1 VGKPHRRFVKR
12 RRQMGEIPILSTPI
26 KPEDSS
32 GVFFDNLVWMTSEE
46 AARYLQSHNFENP
59 QAETQQPIKPTHQY
73 TKYEET
79 AVGAQPIPLSTQP
92 KLSQQ
97 SGAQQT
103 QQQIP
108 KKKTNAKKI
117 FWITILTIILL
128 VLIGGL
134 ISIFLFKD
142 IIMGWFGK

>member
-1 VGKPHRRFVKR
+1 MVR
-12 RRQMGEIPILSTPI
+12 EDILGGLRVALS
-26 KPEDSS
+26 KGHSLQNAMQSFYNSGYKKEDI
-32 GVFFDNLVWMTSEE
+32 EE

>member
-1 VGKPHRRFVKR
+1 MVR
-12 RRQMGEIPILSTPI
+12 EDILGGLRVALS
-26 KPEDSS
+26 KGHSLQSAMQSFYNSGYKKEDI
-32 GVFFDNLVWMTSEE
+32 EE

-59 QAETQQPIKPTHQY
+59 QAETQQPIKPTPQY

-92 KLSQQ
+92 KLSPQ

-103 QQQIP
+103 QQQTP
-108 KKKTNAKKI
+108 KKKTNTKKI
-117 FWITILTIILL
+117 IWITILTIVLL
-128 VLIGGL
+128 ALIGGL

-142 IIMGWFGK
+142 TIMGWFGK